1 MSPVHREIETP
12 HGPARVTLTRPG
24 RSRSHGSRGTRQH
37 TGDRSRGLV
46 LLGHSAGGGIDAPD
60 LQAVAGVLIE
70 ADVAVGLVEQP
81 YRVAGR
87 RGAARAPTLDTAMLA
102 VVAAVREHDEPLVL
116 GGRSSGA
123 RVACRTAGAAG
134 AAGVLA
140 LAFPLRPP
148 WRPEATRLPELLG
161 CSSPVLVVQG
171 ERDRFGG
178 ARQVGEALATADPI
192 RDDITL
198 LNVAGADHG
207 LKKPLDLEPV
217 REWVLEHLARGR

>member
-1 MSPVHREIETP
+1 VRHEIETP
-12 HGPARVTLTRPG
+12 HGPARVTLTRPD
-24 RSRSHGSRGTRQH
+24 RSRSGTRR
-37 TGDRSRGLV
+37 TNGRSSGLV

-60 LQAVAGVLIE
+60 LQAVAGVLTE

-87 RGAARAPTLDTAMLA
+87 RGAVRAPVLDEALLA
-102 VVAAVREHDEPLVL
+102 VVAAVREPDEPLVL

-123 RVACRTAGAAG
+123 RVACRTAGPAA

-148 WRPEATRLPELLG
+148 WRPDATRLPELLG
-161 CSSPVLVVQG
+161 CSAPVLVVQG

-178 ARQVGEALATADPI
+178 AEQVEAALASADPA
-192 RDDITL
+192 RDDIAL
-198 LNVAGADHG
+198 LPVAGADHG
-207 LKKPLDLEPV
+207 LKKPLDLAAI
-217 REWVLEHLARGR
+217 RDWILQRLADGS

>member
-1 MSPVHREIETP
+1 VRREIETP
-12 HGPARVTLTRPG
+12 HGPARVTLTRPD
-24 RSRSHGSRGTRQH
+24 RSRSRGSLSER
-37 TGDRSRGLV
+37 RSPGLV
-46 LLGHSAGGGIDAPD
+46 LLGHSAGGGIDAAD

-87 RGAARAPTLDTAMLA
+87 GGAVRAPVLDSAMLA
-102 VVAAVREHDEPLVL
+102 VVAAVRAPGEPLVL

-123 RVACRTAGAAG
+123 RVACRTAGPTD

-148 WRPEATRLPELLG
+148 WRPEATRLPELLDCG
-161 CSSPVLVVQG
+161 SPVLVVQG

-178 ARQVGEALATADPI
+178 AEQVTEALTSADPV

-198 LNVAGADHG
+198 LPVAGADHG
-207 LKKPLDLEPV
+207 LKKPLDLGTIRDWILTRLTAAP
-217 REWVLEHLARGR
+217 